1 MKYYKNVYSLQIIA
15 LMCSSVEI
23 QFNDRMGAFKVWKK
37 DKKAGLFF
45 FFLIKILKEDKS
57 TKHQKIIV

>member
-1 MKYYKNVYSLQIIA
+1 
-15 LMCSSVEI
+15 MCSSVEI
-23 QFNDRMGAFKVWKK
+23 QFSDRMGAFKVWKK
-37 DKKAGLFF
+37 DKKAGFWF